1 MDSLGRRTVLRNLCI
16 LLCLSAS
23 AVAFSQAAT
32 TLNTTAG
39 QFTIQSGSYTSAS
52 NTTMSGLTDYSPV
65 TGGDH
70 SFRQTWSYRQQGDSR
85 EYNVAS
91 PSATFVPGNPW
102 NATLFKGPGNSNTAP
117 PTLRF
122 DARYELTS
130 ITPTAPLLHAN
141 LCVTNLTSAPIQ
153 VSVFYYMDFDI
164 PNAFLP
170 SNSDDTLTMMGNG
183 FHMRQSDSV
192 NPAFYAEALATGAVA
207 FQHGNRYESLFTNGL
222 TENLNNSINATFGDL
237 VMGFQWDCVIAPGDC
252 CPADVYVSLGA
263 PVPEPATLLS
273 LAIPLAVVA
282 RRRRAARKV

>member
-1 MDSLGRRTVLRNLCI
+1 MRRTFI
-16 LLCLSAS
+16 LLCLCAS
-23 AVAFSQAAT
+23 AAAFSQPTT

-39 QFTIQSGSYTSAS
+39 SFTIQSGSYTSAS
-52 NTTMSGLTDYSPV
+52 NTTMSGLSNYTPV

-70 SFRQTWSYRQQGDSR
+70 SFRQTWSYRQQGDTR

-102 NATLFKGPGNSNTAP
+102 QATLFKGPGNSNTGT

-122 DARYELTS
+122 DVTYDLTS

-141 LCVTNLTSAPIQ
+141 LCVTNLTNAPIQ
-153 VSVFYYMDFDI
+153 VSAFYYLDLDI
-164 PNAFLP
+164 PNAFVP
-170 SNSDDTLTMMGNG
+170 SISNDTLAVFGNG
-183 FHMRQSDSV
+183 FLVRQSDSV
-192 NPAFYAEALATGAVA
+192 NPSFYAEVLATGAVA
-207 FQHGNRYESLFTNGL
+207 FQHGNQYESLFTNGL

-237 VMGFQWDCVIAPGDC
+237 VMGFQWDCVIPPGDC

-263 PVPEPATLLS
+263 PVPEPASLLG